1 MKFIESINERIK
13 KTNDLI
19 KSDVIMTDE
28 LLGPDKNLPY
38 VLKSFI
44 YSNEKFD
51 FSLIN
56 DVEKCFFEIE
66 LFKFIKEEHGI
77 EKNLFGRWDFRTSLY
92 HNFNYHLMGLDY
104 RIEVSRKE
112 AEIKNDSILNDLKQ
126 LGLKDAV
133 VIDLEFFEFPQWDKQ
148 FDISRKIRKIDFSQI
163 NHTELRDYFKD
174 NFLHVEKEKI
184 HLKIIKCNNINGK
197 KIYLPL
203 YVGLGTNEPFGL
215 AIKKEGD
222 KSRWYKLS
230 LDSDVPYI
238 EKGKIKTLS
247 HDNNTIDNILSDS
260 ILIENDNSWNQ
271 ESKTMIM
278 TAINKNHQNTE
289 EGNNNLLKGY
299 VKFNYKATSNEIV
312 IEKPVS
318 SLEPYYDKTNVERM
332 DIWKEYINGKS
343 LFSEINE
350 LLQKSQEKYEIFF
363 ELFNCPYKIISEIG
377 TRKVVE
383 LIGRK
388 YNKILKVQDL
398 QMLPNCVKHG
408 NINTVAGDL
417 YMLGVDSN
425 RNRVSSLLIQLLI
438 LTDRFEQHLDGNFK
452 V

>member
-1 MKFIESINERIK
+1 MKELK

-28 LLGPDKNLPY
+28 ILGPDKNLPY
-38 VLKSFI
+38 ILKSFI
-44 YSNEKFD
+44 YSNEKFN

-56 DVEKCFFEIE
+56 DVENSFFGIE
-66 LFKFIKEEHGI
+66 LFKFIKEDRGI
-77 EKNLFGRWDFRTSLY
+77 EKDLFGRWDFRTSLY

-112 AEIKNDSILNDLKQ
+112 SVIQNDSILNDLRQ
-126 LGLKDAV
+126 LGLKDGV

-148 FDISRKIRKIDFSQI
+148 FDVSRKISQIDFNEI

-184 HLKIIKCNNINGK
+184 HLKIIRCDHVNGK

-203 YVGLGTNEPFGL
+203 YVGLGINEPFGL

-238 EKGKIKTLS
+238 EEGKIKILS
-247 HDNNTIDNILSDS
+247 CNNSTINNILVDS
-260 ILIENDNSWNQ
+260 NLIDNDNSWNQ
-271 ESKTMIM
+271 KSKTMIM

-299 VKFNYKATSNEIV
+299 VKFNYKSTNNDIV
-312 IEKPVS
+312 IEKPIS
-318 SLEPYYDKTNVERM
+318 SLEPYYDKKMLYVWT
-332 DIWKEYINGKS
+332 YGKNI
-343 LFSEINE
+343 LMG
-350 LLQKSQEKYEIFF
+350 KTFF
-363 ELFNCPYKIISEIG
+363 
-377 TRKVVE
+377 
-383 LIGRK
+383 
-388 YNKILKVQDL
+388 
-398 QMLPNCVKHG
+398 
-408 NINTVAGDL
+408 
-417 YMLGVDSN
+417 
-425 RNRVSSLLIQLLI
+425 
-438 LTDRFEQHLDGNFK
+438 
-452 V
+452 

>member
-1 MKFIESINERIK
+1 MRFIESINERIK

-28 LLGPDKNLPY
+28 ILGPDKNLPY
-38 VLKSFI
+38 ILKSFI
-44 YSNEKFD
+44 YSNEKFN

-56 DVEKCFFEIE
+56 DVENSFFGIE
-66 LFKFIKEEHGI
+66 LFKFIKEDRGI
-77 EKNLFGRWDFRTSLY
+77 EKDLFGRWDFRTSLY

-112 AEIKNDSILNDLKQ
+112 SVIQNDSILNDLRQ
-126 LGLKDAV
+126 LGLKDGV

-148 FDISRKIRKIDFSQI
+148 FDVSRKISQIDFNEI

-184 HLKIIKCNNINGK
+184 HLKIIKCNQVNGK

-203 YVGLGTNEPFGL
+203 YVGVGTNEPFGL
-215 AIKKEGD
+215 AIKKDGD

-230 LDSDVPYI
+230 LDSDAPYI
-238 EKGKIKTLS
+238 EEGKIKILS
-247 HDNNTIDNILSDS
+247 CNNSTINNILVDS
-260 ILIENDNSWNQ
+260 NLIDNDNSWNQ
-271 ESKTMIM
+271 KSKTMIM

-299 VKFNYKATSNEIV
+299 VKFNYKSTNNDIV
-312 IEKPVS
+312 IGKPIS
-318 SLEPYYDKTNVERM
+318 SLEPYYDKKNVVRM
-332 DIWKEYINGKS
+332 DIWKEYINGKDFF
-343 LFSEINE
+343 LELNE
-350 LLQKSQEKYEIFF
+350 LLEKSQEEYEIFF

-377 TRKVVE
+377 TKKIVE

-388 YNKILKVQDL
+388 YKKILKTQDL
-398 QMLPNCVKHG
+398 KMLPNCIEHG

-417 YMLGVDSN
+417 YMLGIDSN

-438 LTDRFEQHLDGNFK
+438 LTGRFEQHLDGNFK